1 MYTKI
6 HTMNTKNFKEEKRA
20 SLVRTL
26 EIPKTTRAIIL
37 AYIYDEEIRDFL
49 REATLAIGVK
59 LLEAQDASYIEWADA
74 FITDNS
80 EVPLRELIE
89 NVVVPIVPKDI
100 AVFKNLSE
108 FNPMKFEGNAFIFE
122 EVNKFQMFEKI
133 VRYLENIRY
142 PWDKRT
148 LLQNV
153 AKA

>member
-1 MYTKI
+1 
-6 HTMNTKNFKEEKRA
+6 MNTKNFKEEKRA

-37 AYIYDEEIRDFL
+37 AYIRDEDIRSFL

-59 LLEAQDASYIEWADA
+59 LIEAQDISYIEWSDA
-74 FITDNS
+74 FIADHS
-80 EVPLRELIE
+80 EVPLKELIE

-100 AVFKNLSE
+100 VPFKNFSE
-108 FNPMKFEGNAFIFE
+108 FNPMKFEGNAFLFE

-142 PWDKRT
+142 PGDKRT
-148 LLQNV
+148 LLQNITNTL
-153 AKA
+153 K